1 MAQFDVHRNLD
12 ARSRNT
18 FPYLLDV
25 QTGLLD
31 VLSTRV
37 VVPLALAALA
47 GKPADRLNP
56 VFTIEGHEVIMST
69 PELAGIPVRT
79 LGKKVASLAKRRTDI
94 IAALDFLITGV

>member
-12 ARSRNT
+12 ARSRKA

-25 QTGLLD
+25 QTSLLD

-56 VFTIEGHEVIMST
+56 VLTIEGHEVIMST

-79 LGKKVASLAKRRTDI
+79 LGKKVTSLAERRTDI
-94 IAALDFLITGV
+94 IAALDFLLTGV

>member
-1 MAQFDVHRNLD
+1 
-12 ARSRNT
+12 
-18 FPYLLDV
+18 
-25 QTGLLD
+25 
-31 VLSTRV
+31 
-37 VVPLALAALA
+37 
-47 GKPADRLNP
+47 LNP